1 MNITDPAF
9 GNTEHK
15 MAKKKKKCFFSP
27 EILSPPYIQLIRLR
41 ERFKKI
47 WTKTS
52 VQWKGEWKKVEGEN
66 ILRFSSHRQ
75 FIIEIEFLMQH
86 LVNPFC
92 SVNVLI
98 HYIEKL

>member
-1 MNITDPAF
+1 ME
-9 GNTEHK
+9 GGVE
-15 MAKKKKKCFFSP
+15 
-27 EILSPPYIQLIRLR
+27 
-41 ERFKKI
+41 
-47 WTKTS
+47 
-52 VQWKGEWKKVEGEN
+52 KVEGEN
-66 ILRFSSHRQ
+66 SLRFSSPRQ

>member
-1 MNITDPAF
+1 MDKN
-9 GNTEHK
+9 
-15 MAKKKKKCFFSP
+15 FSAM
-27 EILSPPYIQLIRLR
+27 EGGV
-41 ERFKKI
+41 E
-47 WTKTS
+47 
-52 VQWKGEWKKVEGEN
+52 KVEGEN
-66 ILRFSSHRQ
+66 SLRFSSPRQ